1 MIDRIAVAVAGRAG
15 KDALAAFAGA
25 AYRAYALERPGR
37 YAATQIR
44 IDQSLIAGT
53 HALHRTAEITY
64 GMLRAYGLAEPDLT
78 DAVRLLRA
86 TFHGFCALESAGG
99 FGAPATYRSPG
110 TGRSTPCTWH
120 SRTGPRRRAPM
131 TDPHYDI
138 TGHGP
143 LLLLLPGGAGHPM
156 GLGPMTEALAGHF
169 RVVTYDHLGLAHGRL
184 GEPVEDQRVQD
195 WSDGARRVLDATL
208 PEGGTAYVL
217 GTSAGA
223 IAALDLLARHA
234 ERLRHVVAHEPPC
247 VGVLPD
253 GARQQAAFREICEVY
268 RTKGLAAA
276 GALMTAVL
284 EDRAVG
290 SFRRANP

>member
-1 MIDRIAVAVAGRAG
+1 
-15 KDALAAFAGA
+15 
-25 AYRAYALERPGR
+25 
-37 YAATQIR
+37 
-44 IDQSLIAGT
+44 
-53 HALHRTAEITY
+53 
-64 GMLRAYGLAEPDLT
+64 
-78 DAVRLLRA
+78 
-86 TFHGFCALESAGG
+86 
-99 FGAPATYRSPG
+99 
-110 TGRSTPCTWH
+110 
-120 SRTGPRRRAPM
+120 M

-156 GLGPMTEALAGHF
+156 GLGPMTESLAAHF
-169 RVVTYDHLGLAHGRL
+169 TVVTYDPLGLAHGRL

-223 IAALDLLARHA
+223 VAALDLLARHA

-253 GARQQAAFREICEVY
+253 GARQQAAFREICDVY
-268 RTKGLAAA
+268 RAKGLAAA

-284 EDRAVG
+284 EDREPGELPEGQPLSREMELVNPMALALAHVLGPFTAYVPEAGPSQARLTVG
-290 SFRRANP
+290 AGTDSRGHLLHRTAEFLAKAQQADFVEFPGGHLGILQHPSDFAALLTRTLLGTGVRS